1 MLDVHPPHQP
11 VHGLRDFLVHLS
23 TITVGLLIALG
34 LEACVEWMHHRH
46 QVEDVRVAL
55 LRERSENQK
64 RFVENTA
71 FTRQDAALL
80 QNDLLVLRFCQTH
93 PGTSE
98 GSLPGVFV
106 LTNSYQRSVD
116 SAWTMAQATS
126 VTALMPQEE
135 VQGTAE
141 LYSFFDRIDRAHE
154 EEADAIADAV
164 SFMSEDP
171 KVSHL
176 STAQIAKEIE
186 LLHRVAAKH
195 LRHAFLMQNLA
206 EEHPEFQPGPSREE
220 LERWLHLDETN
231 NDQTLSNARLLT
243 KQRIDSAVSPA
254 RAAHQQSQ

>member
-23 TITVGLLIALG
+23 TITVGLLIALA

-46 QVEDVRVAL
+46 QVEEVREAL
-55 LRERSENQK
+55 LLERKENRK
-64 RFVENTA
+64 RFVEDTA

-80 QNDLLVLRFCQTH
+80 QNDLLVLRFCQKY
-93 PGTSE
+93 PGTPESN
-98 GSLPGVFV
+98 LPGVFF
-106 LTNSYQRSVD
+106 LTNSYQRSVA

-126 VTALMPQEE
+126 VTALMPQDE

-141 LYSFFDRIDRAHE
+141 LYSFFDRVDRAHE
-154 EEADAIADAV
+154 EEADALADAV

-171 KVSHL
+171 RVSHL
-176 STAQIAKEIE
+176 SPAQIDKEIE

-206 EEHPEFQPGPSREE
+206 EEHADFRPGPSREE
-220 LERWLHLDETN
+220 LEQWLHLDEMSK
-231 NDQTLSNARLLT
+231 DETLTNARLLT
-243 KQRIDSAVSPA
+243 KQRIDSAVSQA
-254 RAAHQQSQ
+254 GVAHQ

>member
-11 VHGLRDFLVHLS
+11 VHGLRDFLVHLN
-23 TITVGLLIALG
+23 TITVGLLIALA
-34 LEACVEWMHHRH
+34 LEAGVEWIHHRH
-46 QVEDVRVAL
+46 QVQEVREAL
-55 LRERSENQK
+55 LRERTENQK
-64 RFVENTA
+64 RFVEDTA

-80 QNDLLVLRFCQTH
+80 QNDLLVLRYCQKH
-93 PGTSE
+93 PGTPDSN
-98 GSLPGVFV
+98 LPGIFV
-106 LTNSYQRSVD
+106 LTNSYQRSVV
-116 SAWTMAQATS
+116 SAWAMAQATS

-141 LYSFFDRIDRAHE
+141 LYSFFDRVDRAHE

-171 KVSHL
+171 RVSHL
-176 STAQIAKEIE
+176 SPAQIEKEIE

-206 EEHPEFQPGPSREE
+206 EEHPDFRPGPSREE
-220 LERWLHLDETN
+220 LEKWMHLDETS

-243 KQRIDSAVSPA
+243 KRRIDSAVSQADGA
-254 RAAHQQSQ
+254 RQQSK